1 MDHYVLRRF
10 PCGVC
15 CVVLCCVGVG
25 VCVCVC
31 VMRVSREKEKGDK
44 LGSMSNLG
52 DQKAFRSPVLV
63 VMSMSF

>member
-1 MDHYVLRRF
+1 M
-10 PCGVC
+10 
-15 CVVLCCVGVG
+15 CVVLCCGCVG

-31 VMRVSREKEKGDK
+31 VMRESREKEKGDK